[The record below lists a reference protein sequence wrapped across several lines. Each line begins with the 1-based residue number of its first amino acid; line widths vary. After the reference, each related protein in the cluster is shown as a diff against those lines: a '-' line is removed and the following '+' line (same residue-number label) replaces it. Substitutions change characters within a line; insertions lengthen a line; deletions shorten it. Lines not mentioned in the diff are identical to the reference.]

1 MKTTLKP
8 LFFSVKLK
16 KTEDMN
22 KKEIQELILINFK
35 IFLVIHL
42 FLSNISW
49 GQVTISSE
57 DFENTLSTFTVTTG
71 AAVYH
76 SGNSVAGDR
85 PASSPFSV
93 SNTYSIGATNTTL
106 GLTSNSIV
114 TTGYSSISMTMRVAA
129 FSIGSTA
136 NGVDA
141 TDIVT
146 VEVSPDG
153 GTTYYSTV
161 RVKGSSGSNAYWT
174 YAGGTGNA
182 STAYDGDVTPVDFQP
197 TTAGSQTTNG
207 FSTITV
213 SSLPAVASLKVRITM
228 VTNAASERW
237 VLDNFVLTG
246 TSSCTAASTQA
257 SSFSTNTVTS
267 SSMNVAFTRG
277 NGDGGVLVV
286 ARASGAVDTDPTSGT
301 AYTASSTFGSGTQ
314 IGTGNYVVYNGTAGG
329 VSSASGNIPISG
341 LTSSTTYHFAIYEYN
356 SSGTCFNVTELTGNQ
371 ATSAVVCTAPS
382 TQASSIGF
390 SGVTSTGTTVSWTR
404 GDGTAGVIVV
414 VHSGGAVDSDP
425 VNNTV
430 YSASATMGSG
440 TQIGTGNYIVYQGT
454 GTSVAVTGL
463 SAGISYYY
471 AIYEYNTTDICFNL
485 TELTGNQATL
495 GSSASNYFRS
505 LPGTGVWNTAG
516 NWESSADNV
525 TWITSTL
532 VPTSSATLI
541 TIQTGHT
548 IAIDATASAST
559 IVIAGSGV
567 LTFDG
572 VAARAFTVTGDITIS
587 SSSGVFR
594 TQTAGAY
601 TNTMSIAGNISNA
614 GTFDMTNGGSTTL
627 VCTVTF
633 NKSGNQTI
641 TGAGTTTRF
650 NYVVVNMGASSNI
663 LEISSSDFQAKAKF
677 LHAAAGVNGLKV
689 GIIKFSGSYTFANQF
704 FLTGANY
711 ELVAAAGIWFNN
723 PNVTFTA
730 QNDTYEIHGLLR
742 ITSGTFNI
750 GTGVGNSLKYWAGS
764 VLTVEG
770 GALNVAGRINPNVI
784 GESIT
789 CTITGGTITVV
800 TIGSTSS
807 SSTYSCF
814 HMTAG
819 STFVWSAGTIILQN
833 GSSFYG
839 GFDYCDAST
848 TSTISGGILQIANT
862 SSTGVNEFYIYSVN
876 SIPNLDITT
885 TNSPVVFLFS
895 NISVL
900 SDITIASG
908 ATLDTQADPL
918 AYAYE
923 VANPGT
929 TSYSATAAY
938 DISLKGNWTNNGTFT
953 HNSKRVTFSGTA
965 AQTIS
970 GTATTTFHDVT
981 INNTS
986 GDVALSVN
994 ATVNGTITMTNG
1006 DLVIATTKILTIDD
1020 TDDPGIS
1027 GGSASTHI
1035 VTSGTATV
1043 QKTYTSTTAIQFP
1056 FGDGSLYRPLTL
1068 TPSSTNNT
1076 IWTVGYTPAVYSDL
1090 DIEPATGLDH
1100 VSHQEYWTC
1109 VRGGGAPSDATME
1122 LTWISTTNVLDYT
1135 ALRIAH
1141 YDGTTDW
1148 DMVASTPVGNNTS
1161 GTITS
1166 NSPVSVFSPFTIG
1179 TTLAINVLPIE
1190 LTSFDGEKVE
1200 KNNRLLWT
1208 TVSEMNNDY
1217 FTVEKTIDGISF
1229 EVVGVEDGAGY
1240 SNQILNYSLM
1250 DNNVREV
1257 VNYYRLKQND
1267 FDGKSVFSDL
1277 ISIDNRVNKSNR
1289 EISLITNILGQEIN
1303 EFYRGLVI
1311 IYYSDGTFVK
1321 MVQ

>member
-1 MKTTLKP
+1 MKKKTIQHLI
-8 LFFSVKLK
+8 SVKTIVVLA
-16 KTEDMN
+16 
-22 KKEIQELILINFK
+22 
-35 IFLVIHL
+35 IHL
-42 FLSNISW
+42 CFFNFSY
-49 GQVTISSE
+49 GQVTIASE
-57 DFENTLSTFTVTTG
+57 NFENTLSLFTVTTG

-76 SGNSVAGDR
+76 SANSAATDR

-93 SNTYSIGATNTTL
+93 LNTYSIGATNTTL

-114 TTGYSSISMTMRVAA
+114 TTGYSSISMTMRITA

-161 RVKGSSGSNAYWT
+161 RVLGNLNSYWS
-174 YAGGTGNA
+174 YAGGSGSA
-182 STAYDGDVTPVDFQP
+182 STAYDANATPVDYQP
-197 TTAGSQTTNG
+197 VVAVSPGANRTTDGY
-207 FSTITV
+207 STITIT
-213 SSLPAVASLKVRITM
+213 SLPAVASLKVRITM
-228 VTNAASERW
+228 ITNAVTERW
-237 VLDNFVLTG
+237 VLDNFILTG
-246 TSSCTAASTQA
+246 TSSCTPAVTQA
-257 SSFSTNTVTS
+257 TSFSSNTVTS

-277 NGDGGVLVV
+277 DGNGGVIVV
-286 ARASGAVDTDPTSGT
+286 AKASGAVNTDPTSGT
-301 AYTASSTFGSGTQ
+301 TYTASSTFGSGTQ
-314 IGTGNYVVYNGTAGG
+314 IGTGNYVIYNGTAGG
-329 VSSASGNIPISG
+329 ISAASGNIPISG
-341 LTSSTTYHFAIYEYN
+341 LTASTTYHFAIYEYN

-371 ATSAVVCTAPS
+371 ATSASICTAPL
-382 TQASSIGF
+382 TQATSIGF
-390 SGVTSTGTTVSWTR
+390 ASITSTGTTVSWIR
-404 GDGTAGVIVV
+404 GNGTAGVIVV
-414 VHSGGAVDSDP
+414 AHSGGAVDSDP
-425 VNNTV
+425 VSNTS
-430 YSASATMGSG
+430 YTANATLGSG
-440 TQIGTGNYIVYQGT
+440 TQIGTGNYVVYQGT

-548 IAIDATASAST
+548 IAINATASGSS
-559 IVIAGSGV
+559 IVIAGTGV

-572 VAARAFTVTGDITIS
+572 VLARAFTVTGDITIS
-587 SSSGVFR
+587 SSTGVFR

-641 TGAGTTTRF
+641 TGTGATTRF
-650 NYVVVNMGASSNI
+650 NYMVVNMGASANI
-663 LEISSSDFQAKAKF
+663 LEISSTDFQAKAKF

-689 GIIKFSGSYTFANQF
+689 GIIKFSGTFTFANQF
-704 FLTGANY
+704 FITGANY

-723 PNVTFTA
+723 ANVTFTA
-730 QNDTYEIHGLLR
+730 QNDTYEIHGFLK

-750 GTGVGNSLKYWAGS
+750 GTGIGNSLKYWAGS

-770 GALNVAGRINPNVI
+770 GALNVAGRINPDVI
-784 GESIT
+784 SESIV

-807 SSTYSCF
+807 TSTYSCF
-814 HMTAG
+814 HITSG
-819 STFVWSAGTIILQN
+819 STFVWSAGTVILQN

-839 GFDYCDAST
+839 GFDYFDAST
-848 TSTISGGILQIANT
+848 TASITGGTLQIANA
-862 SSTGVNEFYIYSVN
+862 SSTGVNEFYVNSVN
-876 SIPNLDITT
+876 SIPNLDITA
-885 TNSPVVFLFS
+885 TNTPFVYLFS
-895 NISVL
+895 TISVL
-900 SDITIASG
+900 GTITIASG

-918 AYAYE
+918 AYAAE
-923 VANPGT
+923 VATPAS

-953 HNSKRVTFSGTA
+953 HNSKRVTFNGTA

-986 GDVALSVN
+986 GDVTLSVN

-1020 TDDPGIS
+1020 TDDPEIS

-1035 VTSGTATV
+1035 VTSGTATI
-1043 QKTYTSTTAIQFP
+1043 QKTYTSTTTIVFP
-1056 FGDGSLYRPLTL
+1056 LGDGSLYRPLTL
-1068 TPSSTNNT
+1068 TPSSINGT
-1076 IWTVGYTPAVYSDL
+1076 IWTVGYTPLIYSDL

-1100 VSHQEYWTC
+1100 VSHIEYWTC
-1109 VRGGGAPSDATME
+1109 LRAGGTPSDATMA
-1122 LTWISTTNVLDYT
+1122 LTWISETGILNYT

-1148 DMVASTPVGNNTS
+1148 DMVASTPIGNNTS

-1166 NSPVSVFSPFTIG
+1166 NISVSVFSPFTIG

-1190 LTSFDGEKVE
+1190 LTDFYGEKKE
-1200 KNNRLLWT
+1200 KNNHIFWT
-1208 TVSEMNNDY
+1208 TASEYNNDY
-1217 FTVEKTIDGISF
+1217 FTVEKTIDGLSY
-1229 EVVGVEDGAGY
+1229 EVVGIKNGAGN
-1240 SNQILNYSLM
+1240 SNQYLDYSLL
-1250 DNNVREV
+1250 DCDVREEII
-1257 VNYYRLKQND
+1257 NYYRLKQTD
-1267 FDGKSVFSDL
+1267 FDGKCEFSE
-1277 ISIDNRVNKSNR
+1277 IIAIDNRRNTISK
-1289 EISLITNILGQEIN
+1289 EIVMITNILGQEVN
-1303 EFYRGLVI
+1303 DSYRGMIVI
-1311 IYYSDGTFVK
+1311 IYSDGTSIK
-1321 MVQ
+1321 EIQ